1 MQSHY
6 LASVT
11 QNPIS
16 VHKEMEDNGEK
27 VLHHRI
33 ANISNLVAALNDAL
47 MDLERAALPLLND
60 DFDFYSE
67 VRRFE
72 TCLIKGALR
81 LSGGSQVKAA
91 KLLKLKTTTLNA
103 KIRTLKLS
111 PTGL

>member
-1 MQSHY
+1 MQSQH
-6 LASVT
+6 LTSVA

-16 VHKEMEDNGEK
+16 VSGDMEPGSEK

-33 ANISNLVAALNDAL
+33 ADISNLIASLNDAL
-47 MDLERAALPLLND
+47 MDLERTALPPLND

-72 TCLIKGALR
+72 TGLIKGALK
-81 LSGGSQVKAA
+81 LTGGSQVKAA

-111 PTGL
+111 PRGI